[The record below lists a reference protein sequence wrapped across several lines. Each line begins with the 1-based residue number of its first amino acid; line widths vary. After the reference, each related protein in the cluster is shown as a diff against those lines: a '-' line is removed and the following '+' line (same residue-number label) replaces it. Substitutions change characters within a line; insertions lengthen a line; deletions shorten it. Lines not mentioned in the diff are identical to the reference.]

1 MNYKK
6 YHRAYFPVPIHERKW
21 PDREI
26 SSAPVWCSVDLRDG
40 NQALFSPMTLEEK
53 VAFFQFLVDLGFKE
67 IEIGFP
73 AASETEYQFTRYLIE
88 NNLIPDDVTI
98 QVLTQSREHIIKK
111 TVEALH
117 GAKNVIIHLYNST
130 SALQRKVVFHKE
142 KKEIIELAVQGAKWL
157 KEMEKELEG
166 NVRYEYSPES
176 FTCTEME
183 FAAEICNA
191 VIDVFAPTEENK
203 LIINLPSTIEVST
216 VNVFADQIEYMVE
229 HLKKRDCLTISIHA
243 HNDRGTGVAATE
255 LAMLAGADR
264 VEGTLFGNGER
275 TGNADIVV
283 IALNLFS
290 VGVDPKLK
298 LDNITEIIRAF
309 KKFNKLPIHPR
320 HPYAGEL
327 AYTAF
332 SGSHQDAI
340 KKSMDYYGKHE
351 TKYWQNPYLPID
363 PTDLNRVYEPIQINS
378 QSGKGGLSY
387 IMENKFG
394 YCVPK
399 QMIQHFSSK
408 IKILSDHKH
417 TVMEPE
423 EIFEVFKNEY
433 INLDDKIKLLNYT
446 FHVDG
451 DKATMTAQLR
461 VNGIEHELS
470 QTGNGPLDAMT
481 NVLRECTG
489 KKVEIISYNEHALE
503 GRSASKAVS
512 YIALSNETGD
522 IFWGAGVHEN
532 INTSSILALISA
544 MNKIL

>member
-1 MNYKK
+1 MNYEK
-6 YHRAYFPVPIHERKW
+6 YHRAYFPVPIKERSW
-21 PDREI
+21 PDKEI
-26 SSAPVWCSVDLRDG
+26 TSAPVWCSVDLRDG

-53 VAFFQFLVDLGFKE
+53 VAFFQFLTDLGFKE

-88 NNLIPDDVTI
+88 NDLIPDDVTV

-111 TVEALH
+111 TVEALR
-117 GAKNVIIHLYNST
+117 GAKNAIIHLYNST
-130 SALQRKVVFHKE
+130 SALQREVVFHKD
-142 KKEIIELAVQGAKWL
+142 KQEIIDLAVQGVKWL
-157 KEMEKELEG
+157 KEMEPELGG
-166 NVRYEYSPES
+166 NIRYEYSPES

-191 VIDVFAPTEENK
+191 VIDAFAPTEDNK

-216 VNVFADQIEYMVE
+216 ANVFADQIEYMST
-229 HLKKRDCLTISIHA
+229 HLKKRECLSISVHA

-255 LAMLAGADR
+255 LALLAGADR

-290 VGVDPKLK
+290 MGIDPKLE
-298 LDNITEIIRAF
+298 LGDITEVIRAY

-340 KKSMDYYGKHE
+340 KKSMDYFGKHE
-351 TKYWQNPYLPID
+351 SKYWHNPYLPID
-363 PTDLNRVYEPIQINS
+363 PSDLNRAYEPIQINS

-408 IKILSDHKH
+408 IKILSDQKH

-423 EIFEVFKNEY
+423 EIFDVFQQEY
-433 INLDDKIKLLNYT
+433 INLDDKIKLLDYT
-446 FHVDG
+446 FSAEGGAAKITAKIQIDG
-451 DKATMTAQLR
+451 THK
-461 VNGIEHELS
+461 ELS

-481 NVLRECTG
+481 NVLREATG
-489 KKVEIISYNEHALE
+489 RKVEIISYNEHALE

-522 IFWGAGVHEN
+522 LFWGAGVHEN